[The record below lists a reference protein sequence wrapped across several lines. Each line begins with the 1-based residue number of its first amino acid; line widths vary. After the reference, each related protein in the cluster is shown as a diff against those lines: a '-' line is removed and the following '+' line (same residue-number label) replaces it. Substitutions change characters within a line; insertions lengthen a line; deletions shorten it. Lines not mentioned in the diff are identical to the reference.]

1 MGTFDCKLAIESRF
15 HSGGKNLT
23 FNDVYAQFIKS
34 TKEKFPVDV
43 CIKQNEKESN
53 VFDSNVPYLCLV
65 IDKRF
70 DNYWNLIILYPYIC
84 KESETV
90 TTFGWVDR
98 NGNIFCNIENS
109 TQLWDEF
116 VVGFRE
122 YKEDGFY
129 KQLWDEFIGKIDEQY
144 DD

>member
-1 MGTFDCKLAIESRF
+1 M
-15 HSGGKNLT
+15 T
-23 FNDVYAQFIKS
+23 FNDIYSQFIKS
-34 TKEKFPVDV
+34 TKGNFPADICV
-43 CIKQNEKESN
+43 KQNERESN

-70 DNYWNLIILYPYIC
+70 DNYWNLNILYPYIY
-84 KESETV
+84 KESEAV

-122 YKEDGFY
+122 YKEDNSDKCLWNEFMDKIE
-129 KQLWDEFIGKIDEQY
+129 KQYEDWIAIQ
-144 DD
+144 

>member
-1 MGTFDCKLAIESRF
+1 M
-15 HSGGKNLT
+15 T
-23 FNDVYAQFIKS
+23 FNDIYAQFIKS
-34 TKEKFPVDV
+34 TKENFPVDV
-43 CIKQNEKESN
+43 CIKQNERESS

-70 DNYWNLIILYPYIC
+70 NNYWNLIILYPYIC
-84 KESETV
+84 KESEAV

-122 YKEDGFY
+122 YKEDNSDKCLWNEFMDKIEKQYEDRIAIQRRIY
-129 KQLWDEFIGKIDEQY
+129 K
-144 DD
+144 

>member
-98 NGNIFCNIENS
+98 NGNVFCNIENS

-116 VVGFRE
+116 VIGFRE

>member
-1 MGTFDCKLAIESRF
+1 M
-15 HSGGKNLT
+15 T
-23 FNDVYAQFIKS
+23 FNDIYSQFIKS
-34 TKEKFPVDV
+34 TKENFPVDV
-43 CIKQNEKESN
+43 CIKQNERESS

-70 DNYWNLIILYPYIC
+70 NNYWNLIILYPYIC
-84 KESETV
+84 KESEAV

-122 YKEDGFY
+122 YKEDNSDKCLWNEFMDKIK
-129 KQLWDEFIGKIDEQY
+129 KQYEDRIAI
-144 DD
+144 

>member
-1 MGTFDCKLAIESRF
+1 M
-15 HSGGKNLT
+15 T

-84 KESETV
+84 KESEAV

-116 VVGFRE
+116 VIGFRE
-122 YKEDGFY
+122 YKEDDSD
-129 KQLWDEFIGKIDEQY
+129 KCLWNEFMDKIEEQY
-144 DD
+144 ED

>member
-1 MGTFDCKLAIESRF
+1 M
-15 HSGGKNLT
+15 T
-23 FNDVYAQFIKS
+23 FNDIYNQFIKS
-34 TKEKFPVDV
+34 TKENFPADI
-43 CIKQNEKESN
+43 CIKQNKRESN

-70 DNYWNLIILYPYIC
+70 DNDWNLIILYPYIY

-122 YKEDGFY
+122 YKEDDSD
-129 KQLWDEFIGKIDEQY
+129 KCLWNEFMDKIEEQY
-144 DD
+144 EDWIAIQ

>member
-1 MGTFDCKLAIESRF
+1 MWTKNIVDINSRF
-15 HSGGKNLT
+15 YLGGENLT
-23 FNDVYAQFIKS
+23 FNDIYNQFTKS
-34 TKEKFPVDV
+34 TKENFPVDV
-43 CIKQNEKESN
+43 CVKQNKRELD

-70 DNYWNLIILYPYIC
+70 DDCWNLAILYPYIC

-98 NGNIFCNIENS
+98 NGNIYCNIENS

-116 VVGFRE
+116 VIGFRE
-122 YKEDGFY
+122 YKEDESY
-129 KQLWDEFIGKIDEQY
+129 RQLWDEFINKIDEQY

>member
-1 MGTFDCKLAIESRF
+1 MDKESCGNRLDSRF

-34 TKEKFPVDV
+34 TKENFPVDV

-122 YKEDGFY
+122 YKEDNSD
-129 KQLWDEFIGKIDEQY
+129 KCLWNEFMDKIEEQY
-144 DD
+144 ED

>member
-1 MGTFDCKLAIESRF
+1 M
-15 HSGGKNLT
+15 T
-23 FNDVYAQFIKS
+23 FNDIYNQFIKS
-34 TKEKFPVDV
+34 TKENFPVDV
-43 CIKQNEKESN
+43 CIKQNERESN

-70 DNYWNLIILYPYIC
+70 DNYWTLAVLYPYIC
-84 KESETV
+84 KESDNI

-98 NGNIFCNIENS
+98 NGNIYCNIENS
-109 TQLWDEF
+109 TRLWDEF

-129 KQLWDEFIGKIDEQY
+129 KQLWDEFIGKIEEQY
-144 DD
+144 ED

>member
-1 MGTFDCKLAIESRF
+1 M
-15 HSGGKNLT
+15 T
-23 FNDVYAQFIKS
+23 FNDIYNQFIKS
-34 TKEKFPVDV
+34 TKENFPVDV
-43 CIKQNEKESN
+43 CIKQNERESN

-84 KESETV
+84 KESEAV

-109 TQLWDEF
+109 TQLWDEC

-122 YKEDGFY
+122 YKEDNSDQCLWNEFMDKIE
-129 KQLWDEFIGKIDEQY
+129 KQSEDWIAIQ
-144 DD
+144 

>member
-1 MGTFDCKLAIESRF
+1 M
-15 HSGGKNLT
+15 T

-34 TKEKFPVDV
+34 TKENFPVNI
-43 CIKQNEKESN
+43 CIKQNERESN
-53 VFDSNVPYLCLV
+53 VFDSNVSYLCLV

-70 DNYWNLIILYPYIC
+70 DDCWNLAILYPYIC
-84 KESETV
+84 KESEAV
-90 TTFGWVDR
+90 TTFGWVDM

-122 YKEDGFY
+122 YKKDNSD
-129 KQLWDEFIGKIDEQY
+129 KCLWNEFMDKIEEQY
-144 DD
+144 ED

>member
-1 MGTFDCKLAIESRF
+1 M
-15 HSGGKNLT
+15 T
-23 FNDVYAQFIKS
+23 FNDIYNQFIKS
-34 TKEKFPVDV
+34 TKENFPVDV
-43 CIKQNEKESN
+43 CTKQNERESN

-70 DNYWNLIILYPYIC
+70 DNYWNLNILYPYIY
-84 KESETV
+84 KESEAV

-122 YKEDGFY
+122 YKEDVFY
-129 KQLWDEFIGKIDEQY
+129 KQLWDEFINKIEEQY
-144 DD
+144 ED

>member
-1 MGTFDCKLAIESRF
+1 M
-15 HSGGKNLT
+15 T
-23 FNDVYAQFIKS
+23 FNDIYNQFIKS
-34 TKEKFPVDV
+34 TKENFPVDV
-43 CIKQNEKESN
+43 CIKQNERESN

-65 IDKRF
+65 IDERF

-84 KESETV
+84 KESEVV

-98 NGNIFCNIENS
+98 NGKIFCNIENS

-129 KQLWDEFIGKIDEQY
+129 QIWDEFINKIDEQY
-144 DD
+144 DNRIAIQ

>member
-1 MGTFDCKLAIESRF
+1 MKSRLYL
-15 HSGGKNLT
+15 GGENLT
-23 FNDVYAQFIKS
+23 FNDIYNQFTKS
-34 TKEKFPVDV
+34 TKENFPVDV
-43 CIKQNEKESN
+43 CVKQNKRELD

-70 DNYWNLIILYPYIC
+70 DDCWNLAILYPYIC
-84 KESETV
+84 KESETL

-98 NGNIFCNIENS
+98 NGNMFCNIENS

-129 KQLWDEFIGKIDEQY
+129 KQLWDGFMGKIEEQY
-144 DD
+144 ED

>member
-1 MGTFDCKLAIESRF
+1 M
-15 HSGGKNLT
+15 T
-23 FNDVYAQFIKS
+23 FNDIYAQFIKS
-34 TKEKFPVDV
+34 TKENFPADICV
-43 CIKQNEKESN
+43 KQNERESD

-70 DNYWNLIILYPYIC
+70 DNYWNLAILYPYIC

-122 YKEDGFY
+122 YKEGNSD
-129 KQLWDEFIGKIDEQY
+129 KCLWNEFMDKIEEQY
-144 DD
+144 EDKFAIQ

>member
-1 MGTFDCKLAIESRF
+1 M
-15 HSGGKNLT
+15 T
-23 FNDVYAQFIKS
+23 FNDIYNQFTKS
-34 TKEKFPVDV
+34 TKENFPVDV
-43 CIKQNEKESN
+43 CVKQNERESN

-70 DNYWNLIILYPYIC
+70 DNYWTLAVLYPYIC

-98 NGNIFCNIENS
+98 NGHIFCNIENS

-122 YKEDGFY
+122 YKEDEFY
-129 KQLWDEFIGKIDEQY
+129 KQLWDEFINKIEEQY
-144 DD
+144 EDWIAIQ

>member
-1 MGTFDCKLAIESRF
+1 M
-15 HSGGKNLT
+15 T
-23 FNDVYAQFIKS
+23 FNDIYSQFIKS
-34 TKEKFPVDV
+34 TKENFPADI
-43 CIKQNEKESN
+43 CIKQNKRESN

-70 DNYWNLIILYPYIC
+70 DNDWNLIILYPYIY

-122 YKEDGFY
+122 YKGDGFY
-129 KQLWDEFIGKIDEQY
+129 QIWDEFINKIDEHY

>member
-1 MGTFDCKLAIESRF
+1 M
-15 HSGGKNLT
+15 T
-23 FNDVYAQFIKS
+23 FNDIYNHFIKS
-34 TKEKFPVDV
+34 TKENFPVNI

-53 VFDSNVPYLCLV
+53 VFDSNVTYLCLV

-90 TTFGWVDR
+90 TTFGWVDG

-109 TQLWDEF
+109 TQLLDEF

-122 YKEDGFY
+122 YKEDDSD
-129 KQLWDEFIGKIDEQY
+129 KCLWNEFIDKIEEQY
-144 DD
+144 ED

>member
-1 MGTFDCKLAIESRF
+1 M
-15 HSGGKNLT
+15 T
-23 FNDVYAQFIKS
+23 FNDIYNQFIKS
-34 TKEKFPVDV
+34 TKENFPVDA
-43 CIKQNEKESN
+43 CTKQNEIESN
-53 VFDSNVPYLCLV
+53 VFDSNIPYLCLV

-84 KESETV
+84 KESEIV

-122 YKEDGFY
+122 YKEDDSD
-129 KQLWDEFIGKIDEQY
+129 KCLWNEFMDKIEEQY
-144 DD
+144 ED

>member
-1 MGTFDCKLAIESRF
+1 M
-15 HSGGKNLT
+15 
-23 FNDVYAQFIKS
+23 
-34 TKEKFPVDV
+34 
-43 CIKQNEKESN
+43 
-53 VFDSNVPYLCLV
+53 CLV

-84 KESETV
+84 KEFDTI

-98 NGNIFCNIENS
+98 SDNLYCNIENS

-116 VVGFRE
+116 VVGFSE
-122 YKEDGFY
+122 YKEDESY
-129 KQLWDEFIGKIDEQY
+129 KQLWDEFMNKIEEQY

>member
-1 MGTFDCKLAIESRF
+1 MWTKNLVEIDSRF

-84 KESETV
+84 KESEV
-90 TTFGWVDR
+90 VITFGWVDR

-122 YKEDGFY
+122 YKEDDSD
-129 KQLWDEFIGKIDEQY
+129 KCLWNEFMDKIEEQY
-144 DD
+144 ED